1 MCTYITPLLTFFCVY
16 KYIHIH
22 SVCVPYTSNT
32 VDDTLQRGG
41 MFFFYDCKSKTSK
54 VSLFGCCCLVSF
66 SSASGVI
73 NRCTQSNKRR
83 TKEQVRS
90 KSYVPDATDI
100 GALLLRIYSIGILD
114 NGVLQYKCL
123 DF

>member
-1 MCTYITPLLTFFCVY
+1 VCTYITPLLTFFVCINIY
-16 KYIHIH
+16 IH

-41 MFFFYDCKSKTSK
+41 MIFFYDCKSKTSK
-54 VSLFGCCCLVSF
+54 VSLFCCCCFVSF

-73 NRCTQSNKRR
+73 QRCTQSNKRR
-83 TKEQVRS
+83 TKEEVRS
-90 KSYVPDATDI
+90 ESYVPATDI

-114 NGVLQYKCL
+114 NGVLQHKCL